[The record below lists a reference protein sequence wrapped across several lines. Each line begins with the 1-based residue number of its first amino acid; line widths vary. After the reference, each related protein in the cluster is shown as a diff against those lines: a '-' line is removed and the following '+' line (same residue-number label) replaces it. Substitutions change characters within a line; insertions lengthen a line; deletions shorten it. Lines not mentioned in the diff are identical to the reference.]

1 MQIENIKS
9 RRMLEIKI
17 TDLKE
22 FSEIKTGLS
31 FKKIIKSV
39 QNILPKGTR
48 EVSVEYTNRKGQ
60 KIARMQK
67 VPIGRKKRLRS

>member
-48 EVSVEYTNRKGQ
+48 EVRVEYTNRKGK

-67 VPIGRKKRLRS
+67 VPIGRKKKLRS

>member
-1 MQIENIKS
+1 MQIEKTNHG
-9 RRMLEIKI
+9 RMLEIKI

-39 QNILPKGTR
+39 QNILPKGTK

-60 KIARMQK
+60 KIARMQR
-67 VPIGRKKRLRS
+67 VPIGRHKKLR